1 MTACRRPSGMRALA
15 AIGLFLLTAC
25 GSDVP
30 PSEEAIRVDG
40 SWVLMSGRA
49 AGGDLALIADWPITI
64 RLEGT
69 TFGGTLACNGYS
81 GRLTVGNGRATVSEV
96 GSSAMSCGE
105 RIDALEA
112 AYFGALRGMDSI
124 GVDGDELVIRGPEIE
139 LRFARLEE
147 ARVEDLVD
155 TEWVLESLFVGDIAQ
170 PPAGEPATLVLHA
183 DGTFTGSTGCRTFS
197 GTWLQDGHRVV
208 TPTMRMHE
216 IDCRP
221 ATLQAQDSHVVS
233 VVGDGFVPSIADGM
247 LTLLD
252 PGSIGLVYRPAE

>member
-1 MTACRRPSGMRALA
+1 MRALA
-15 AIGLFLLTAC
+15 AIGLLLTAC
-25 GSDVP
+25 GSGMP
-30 PSEEAIRVDG
+30 SPSEEAVRIDG
-40 SWVLMSGRA
+40 SWVLVSGRA
-49 AGGDLALIADWPITI
+49 PGGELALIADWPITL
-64 RLEGT
+64 RFEGT
-69 TFGGTLACNGYS
+69 TLGGTSACNGYG
-81 GRLTVGNGRATVSEV
+81 GRLTVRGDRTTINEIEGT
-96 GSSAMSCGE
+96 AMSCGE

-112 AYFGALRGMDSI
+112 AYLGALRGMDRI
-124 GVDGDELVIRGPEIE
+124 GIDGDEVVIRGPEIE

-183 DGTFTGSTGCRTFS
+183 DGTFSGSTGCRTFS

-208 TPTMRMHE
+208 TPTMQMHE

-221 ATLQAQDSHVVS
+221 ATLQAQDSHVVG
-233 VVGDGFVPSIADGM
+233 VVGDGFVPSLTDGM

-252 PGSIGLVYRPAE
+252 PGSIGLVYRPAK